1 MYDIYGL
8 NMVKKYE
15 GQILGTLPPHL
26 FAIGSAAY
34 SKMTKDNEDQVV
46 VIW

>member
-1 MYDIYGL
+1 
-8 NMVKKYE
+8 MVKKYE

-34 SKMTKDNEDQVV
+34 SRMTKDNEDQVV